1 MKATV
6 KRLGSLRSATK
17 VTLAGR
23 STAGT
28 NQLRIARDLNH
39 TPSSDWTKLSN
50 ILRRSG
56 GGFSHSRTRPE

>member
-1 MKATV
+1 MKTTV
-6 KRLGSLRSATK
+6 QLLVALRSATK
-17 VTLAGR
+17 ATLAGR
-23 STAGT
+23 TTAGT

-56 GGFSHSRTRPE
+56 GAFSHSRTRPE